1 MPWPARYVTGA
12 AGRGAGRDEFGVG
25 AQPGHGPGNRALHR
39 AGRDTEAR
47 GDLRLAPV
55 FVVAQQHNGL
65 HPVREPA
72 NGHGAHEERL
82 ALTPDAVAWRG
93 GAVEPAALRPG
104 DQVVARLHRTARDVA
119 DRIWASIGRVAG
131 TIVERTEQGLPVDE
145 GSTRKRQFVII
156 PARAAG
162 RIGADQP
169 AHPALPLS
177 REI

>member
-1 MPWPARYVTGA
+1 
-12 AGRGAGRDEFGVG
+12 
-25 AQPGHGPGNRALHR
+25 
-39 AGRDTEAR
+39 
-47 GDLRLAPV
+47 
-55 FVVAQQHNGL
+55 
-65 HPVREPA
+65 
-72 NGHGAHEERL
+72 
-82 ALTPDAVAWRG
+82 VAWRG

-162 RIGADQP
+162 RIGADEP